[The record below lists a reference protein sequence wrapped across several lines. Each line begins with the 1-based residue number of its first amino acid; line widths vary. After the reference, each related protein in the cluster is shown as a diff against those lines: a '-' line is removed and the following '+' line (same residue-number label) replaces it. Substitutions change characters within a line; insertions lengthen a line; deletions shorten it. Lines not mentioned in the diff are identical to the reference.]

1 MPRRPAPRPKE
12 ADASD
17 CAVRTT
23 HGPVVH
29 TRRAATVK
37 TSPLWVF
44 GGEPQ
49 KSILLPCTETGPIA
63 RSVQQEPPST
73 NPTQTSPPS
82 STGPSSAR
90 PPPLLSPPASTQ
102 TRRRPGRFR
111 PPRDHHPPIH
121 DNFAPQAPPLAPAID
136 YAATNRSE
144 PPIPENALSS
154 SEFAPTLAQIKRI
167 AREHLLSFRI
177 AIGQTLLDD
186 LFAGDAAAYASRD
199 TTKAVRFRA
208 FIDAHGDQLS
218 EHGLSESLLRRC
230 ITAHIV
236 ARDLP
241 AGLLPQLAMAQV
253 QELYRL
259 DDPAQRRLI
268 AQRECGKA
276 T

>member
-1 MPRRPAPRPKE
+1 
-12 ADASD
+12 
-17 CAVRTT
+17 
-23 HGPVVH
+23 
-29 TRRAATVK
+29 VK

-82 STGPSSAR
+82 STGPSSA
-90 PPPLLSPPASTQ
+90 PATPSSPFASSVHPDPSATGSLSSSPRSPSTH
-102 TRRRPGRFR
+102 TRQLRTPGPSTR
-111 PPRDHHPPIH
+111 
-121 DNFAPQAPPLAPAID
+121 PAID

-144 PPIPENALSS
+144 PPIPETALSS
-154 SEFAPTLAQIKRI
+154 SEFAPTLAQIERI

-177 AIGQTLLDD
+177 AIGQSLLDD

-199 TTKAVRFRA
+199 STKAVRFRT
-208 FIDAHGDQLS
+208 FIDAHDDQLF

-259 DDPAQRRLI
+259 DGPAQRRLL
-268 AQRECGKA
+268 AKA
-276 T
+276 TADHGWTSEEVRGAVAVVRLGQVA